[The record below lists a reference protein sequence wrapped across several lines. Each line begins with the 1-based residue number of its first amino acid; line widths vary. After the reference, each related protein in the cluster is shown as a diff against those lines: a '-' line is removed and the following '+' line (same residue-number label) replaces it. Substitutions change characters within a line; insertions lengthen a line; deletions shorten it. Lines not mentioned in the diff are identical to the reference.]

1 MIVQKPDAVGLRGSL
16 RLPALGCGEGLKEA
30 GRSSVRGE
38 AVERAE
44 AARWPSSGHPVPPPP
59 LPPGCKA
66 VGRKLPFSGA
76 CSLACMRRGLTP
88 ASRTERGQRQ
98 RERLSVPKPRPH
110 LSPPEQGSSPRIKS
124 SKATPSPTAFIHPPG
139 LPGPFGTHLLT

>member
-44 AARWPSSGHPVPPPP
+44 AACWPQLRSPCP
-59 LPPGCKA
+59 A
-66 VGRKLPFSGA
+66 
-76 CSLACMRRGLTP
+76 P
-88 ASRTERGQRQ
+88 ASAA
-98 RERLSVPKPRPH
+98 RL
-110 LSPPEQGSSPRIKS
+110 
-124 SKATPSPTAFIHPPG
+124 
-139 LPGPFGTHLLT
+139 